1 MCLFILI
8 HDFFVL
14 KNRYTKKKKKDLTK
28 NKERVV
34 RAQLWGR
41 WKMKGAQF
49 LAEVCKC
56 LFCFIKN
63 YYSFF

>member
-8 HDFFVL
+8 QDFFVF
-14 KNRYTKKKKKDLTK
+14 KEQVYKKKKKRLTK

-49 LAEVCKC
+49 LADVCKC